1 MRVTI
6 PVRIAGIVSVLGDSL
21 DSRFTAVIGTTLGR
35 LNMPDR
41 RLMYGAEVQ
50 SRQ

>member
-1 MRVTI
+1 
-6 PVRIAGIVSVLGDSL
+6 L
-21 DSRFTAVIGTTLGR
+21 DSRFAAVIGTTLGC

>member
-6 PVRIAGIVSVLGDSL
+6 AIGIAGIVSVLGDSL
-21 DSRFTAVIGTTLGR
+21 DSRFAAVIGTTLGC

-50 SRQ
+50 SQQ